1 MFVSLGTA
9 ELALMRTTIDSALP
23 GTALLLTATKTDDG
37 MGGQTWSYAASGTVT
52 ARLSPNGAGAEALV
66 GDRVARVAPYVLTL
80 PAETTIDEDDRVTY
94 DGVTYEVV
102 DVRDRTPWELS
113 RRVLVEEVD

>member
-9 ELALMRTTIDSALP
+9 EISLMRDTINSALP
-23 GTALLLTATKTDDG
+23 GTAVMLTATKTGDG
-37 MGGQTWSYAASGTVT
+37 MGGYTWSYVASGTVD
-52 ARLSPNGAGAEALV
+52 ARLSPNGAGDETVV
-66 GDRVARVAPYVLTL
+66 GDRVARVAPYILTV

-113 RRVLVEEVD
+113 RRVLVAEVD

>member
-9 ELALMRTTIDSALP
+9 EISLMRGTIDSALP
-23 GTALLLTATKTDDG
+23 GTAVVHTATKTADE
-37 MGGQTWSYAASGTVT
+37 MGGFTWAYAASGTVI
-52 ARLSPNGAGAEALV
+52 ARLSPNGAADEPVV

-80 PAETTIDEDDRVTY
+80 PAETTIDEDDRVVY